1 MLKVFQCDGW
11 AVNKRGL
18 TKGVHYTVTA
28 MNSASAA
35 ALAAHQ
41 ATKEG
46 YSFIKINHV
55 REVSYAQ

>member
-28 MNSASAA
+28 MSSASAA
-35 ALAAHQ
+35 ALATHQ
-41 ATKEG
+41 TTKEG
-46 YSFIKINHV
+46 YSFIKINYV